1 MKHTHTIE
9 LKNER
14 RLSGTVN
21 AKRVSTSRIYRACIV
36 ATTTEKVIEGIRAG
50 QEDQRIA
57 LARDEANLA
66 GLCAQQGLTF
76 EQAKA
81 KVAALK
87 VTQST
92 PEMMA
97 ARKAIRDEYPDF
109 TARFHAR
116 AEIQARMKAAGCH
129 EYYDD
134 DAQQIVSLTEAVC
147 RSRQHQA
154 GFETPILGS
163 QGVVTW
169 CGSVE
174 LAQKALNGK
183 QLKNMRRRGYDLAI
197 RTDIEV
203 VSK

>member
-36 ATTTEKVIEGIRAG
+36 ATTTDKVVETIKVG

-81 KVAALK
+81 KVEALK
-87 VTQST
+87 ITQAT
-92 PEMMA
+92 PEMQA

-109 TARFHAR
+109 TARFQAR
-116 AEIQARMKAAGCH
+116 DEIRDRMKAAGCH
-129 EYYDD
+129 DHFDD
-134 DAQQIVSLTEAVC
+134 DAQQIVSLQEAVC
-147 RSRQHQA
+147 RSRQWQA
-154 GFETPILGS
+154 GFETPAIGS

-169 CGSVE
+169 CGTVE
-174 LAQKALNGK
+174 LAQKALNSK
-183 QLKNMRRRGYDLAI
+183 HLKNMRRRGYELTI
-197 RTDIEV
+197 RTDIDV